1 MRKTQ
6 AAKEQSGLRR
16 LSQASF
22 HLLVSE
28 SRNICDPVLPGCA
41 DAFSC
46 AEEHC
51 TEAIL
56 NTKSTR
62 VCSFC
67 NILAFIF
74 AFAPA
79 WIMFGAS
86 SQSRGR
92 KVGLTYGGRTSHRG
106 RNFCVRR

>member
-1 MRKTQ
+1 MRKIQ
-6 AAKEQSGLRR
+6 ATKEQSGLRR

-22 HLLVSE
+22 HLLASE
-28 SRNICDPVLPGCA
+28 SRNICDLILPGRA

-51 TEAIL
+51 TEATL
-56 NTKSTR
+56 NIKSTR

-74 AFAPA
+74 AFP
-79 WIMFGAS
+79 
-86 SQSRGR
+86 
-92 KVGLTYGGRTSHRG
+92 
-106 RNFCVRR
+106 RNDQRDCFPPPGFTPVYSEVAENSDQDNEGDRHP